1 MDFFEHQAHAR
12 RNTGWL
18 MVLFFLAVAMT
29 IAAVYGI
36 VALIFLQEQNFY
48 NLQILLTTTGITIG
62 LVLLGSLYKSFA
74 LRQGGESVA
83 LMLGGRRIPADTTDR
98 EERRLLNI
106 VEEMAIASGT
116 PVPPVYV
123 MDQEGGINAFA
134 AGFSTSDAVVSV
146 NRGTL
151 NFLSRDELQGVIA
164 HEFSHILNGDMRLN
178 LHLIGWL
185 HGLLMIFLTGRIL
198 FEIMV
203 RSRPSHYVSSSNR
216 DNNKKGGDPR
226 IAFLFLGLGLMAVGS
241 IGLFFGRL
249 IKAAVSRQREFLA
262 DASAVQFTRNPDGIG
277 GALKKIA
284 GFTAAALQNNPNAEE
299 CSHMFFRNGV
309 KNWVGLLATHPPL
322 DERIRRIN
330 PHLLE
335 GEQPLPVES
344 PFESD
349 RAESAVTAG
358 FAGAE
363 SSTPPFTGP
372 LVGAEEIVPAERGT
386 ARHIGVAD
394 ETTMSSSHN
403 LLSNVPDRI
412 VDLARNPFSA
422 RAITLGFLMS
432 ADEDV
437 RQRQFELIRSYLE
450 PTFVEF
456 LRRVLRELVEFDEEH
471 RLPLIDL
478 SLSALRQMS
487 PPQYDSF
494 RRAVQGAI
502 EADGKLQV
510 FEFVIQR
517 MVLRHL
523 DRIYRK
529 RPLPKVTIT
538 RIEQAANELGVVL
551 GALAYAGSDDATG
564 LQKQYEEAMNV
575 FNNPRLSS
583 VPLPE
588 GRLGLSDLDRALS
601 TLSQCSPDLKRQIIE
616 ACRVS
621 VEIDGWIRIREA
633 ELFRGIADALD
644 VPVNLMLPGML
655 SR

>member
-1 MDFFEHQAHAR
+1 M
-12 RNTGWL
+12 
-18 MVLFFLAVAMT
+18 
-29 IAAVYGI
+29 
-36 VALIFLQEQNFY
+36 
-48 NLQILLTTTGITIG
+48 
-62 LVLLGSLYKSFA
+62 
-74 LRQGGESVA
+74 
-83 LMLGGRRIPADTTDR
+83 
-98 EERRLLNI
+98 
-106 VEEMAIASGT
+106 
-116 PVPPVYV
+116 
-123 MDQEGGINAFA
+123 
-134 AGFSTSDAVVSV
+134 
-146 NRGTL
+146 
-151 NFLSRDELQGVIA
+151 
-164 HEFSHILNGDMRLN
+164 
-178 LHLIGWL
+178 
-185 HGLLMIFLTGRIL
+185 
-198 FEIMV
+198 
-203 RSRPSHYVSSSNR
+203 
-216 DNNKKGGDPR
+216 
-226 IAFLFLGLGLMAVGS
+226 
-241 IGLFFGRL
+241 
-249 IKAAVSRQREFLA
+249 
-262 DASAVQFTRNPDGIG
+262 
-277 GALKKIA
+277 
-284 GFTAAALQNNPNAEE
+284 
-299 CSHMFFRNGV
+299 
-309 KNWVGLLATHPPL
+309 
-322 DERIRRIN
+322 
-330 PHLLE
+330 
-335 GEQPLPVES
+335 
-344 PFESD
+344 
-349 RAESAVTAG
+349 AVTAG

-363 SSTPPFTGP
+363 SGTPPFTGP

-403 LLSNVPDRI
+403 LLSNVPERI

-456 LRRVLRELVEFDEEH
+456 LRRILRELVEFDEEH

-487 PPQYDSF
+487 PPQYDAF

-538 RIEQAANELGVVL
+538 RIEQAANELGIVL
-551 GALAYAGSDDATG
+551 GAMAYAGSDDATG
-564 LQKQYEEAMNV
+564 LQKQYAEAMNV
-575 FNNPRLSS
+575 FKNPRLSS
-583 VPLPE
+583 IPLPE